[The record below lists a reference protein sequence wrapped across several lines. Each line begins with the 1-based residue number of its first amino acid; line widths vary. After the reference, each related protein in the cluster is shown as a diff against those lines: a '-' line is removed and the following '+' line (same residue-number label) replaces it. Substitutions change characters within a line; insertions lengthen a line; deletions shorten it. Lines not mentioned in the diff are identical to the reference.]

1 MIKIS
6 VLAMVLLSLLA
17 IGGCAKGGNG
27 IVPTVTLNPSTSN
40 AAIYPSQQV
49 TFTADTTDPANAAVS
64 WALGPATTCTG
75 TPNPCGAIIST
86 TPPTSTAAATAIYQ
100 APPCQPPPATVCL
113 SGVQPTITAT
123 ITGSSPSQSDSLNIG
138 LVDVTTEVAPLTLSM
153 GTGLSQQFTA
163 VAVPDYA
170 PQTLTWSCN
179 VGGSGGPACT
189 NFGPDPSVPGA
200 YLYTYTSADSCSGSG
215 CIQISASSTLDP
227 NGCTPNP
234 TYCTVAAVTPVSS
247 RVNGTYAFRFS
258 GYDNSNNPVAVTGT
272 FTASNGTVSSGV
284 EYELNSSGRTQ
295 HPISGGS
302 YTPTSNP
309 NNVNNSNNAG
319 TLTLDL
325 PSGIYPNEYQ
335 VVLDG
340 NGDLGLLESD
350 NNGTGSGIAQIA
362 SKPQL
367 FSGSQTYVFGLT
379 GVDSK
384 GNRVGYTGL
393 LPMNGS
399 GTITGGQMDVNDNGN
414 SRIFAEQHPAAL
426 RAVTLVAAECTR

>member
-1 MIKIS
+1 M
-6 VLAMVLLSLLA
+6 
-17 IGGCAKGGNG
+17 
-27 IVPTVTLNPSTSN
+27 
-40 AAIYPSQQV
+40 
-49 TFTADTTDPANAAVS
+49 
-64 WALGPATTCTG
+64 
-75 TPNPCGAIIST
+75 
-86 TPPTSTAAATAIYQ
+86 
-100 APPCQPPPATVCL
+100 
-113 SGVQPTITAT
+113 
-123 ITGSSPSQSDSLNIG
+123 
-138 LVDVTTEVAPLTLSM
+138 
-153 GTGLSQQFTA
+153 
-163 VAVPDYA
+163 
-170 PQTLTWSCN
+170 
-179 VGGSGGPACT
+179 
-189 NFGPDPSVPGA
+189 
-200 YLYTYTSADSCSGSG
+200 
-215 CIQISASSTLDP
+215 
-227 NGCTPNP
+227 
-234 TYCTVAAVTPVSS
+234 
-247 RVNGTYAFRFS
+247 
-258 GYDNSNNPVAVTGT
+258 TGT

-414 SRIFAEQHPAAL
+414 ATNICGTGPAAL
-426 RAVTLVAAECTR
+426 RAVTLAAAECTR